1 LTKRVELEYSKG
13 VNYIL
18 FMSKTVFVGM
28 SGGVDSS
35 VSAYLLQ
42 QQGYKVIGVFMKN
55 WSGKLKTS
63 RGFFDFPC
71 SSQADYEDARQV
83 AGHLDIPLYTFDFEE
98 EYRNRV
104 IEYFITEIKRG
115 RTPNPDIMCN
125 KEIKFKVFLDK
136 CFSLGADYI
145 ATGHYARVSKT
156 VDGIFHLLKGI
167 DNTKDQSYFLATLGQ
182 YELSHTLFP
191 VGDIPKTQVREIAE
205 QIQLPNA
212 KKPDSQGICF
222 VGEIDVNA
230 FIEAFVG
237 ENRGDIISTEGE
249 VLGQHRGLYFYT
261 IGQRKGLGIGGGIPY
276 FVKAKDLEHNQLI
289 VAKGLDPLDL
299 YQSEVRISELSWTSQ
314 CPNLQQQFRAKIRYR
329 SQDVECLVKPT
340 ADNNMLAVEF
350 TEPQR
355 AITQG
360 QFLVLYQGDELIGSG
375 VMG

>member
-1 LTKRVELEYSKG
+1 MIK
-13 VNYIL
+13 N
-18 FMSKTVFVGM
+18 VFLGM

-42 QQGYKVIGVFMKN
+42 KQGYNVIGVFMKN
-55 WSGKLKTS
+55 WSGKLETS
-63 RGFFDFPC
+63 RGIFDFPC

-83 AGHLDIPLYTFDFEE
+83 AGHLGIPLYTFDFEQ
-98 EYRNRV
+98 EYRRRV
-104 IEYFITEIKRG
+104 IEYFITEIKLG

-136 CFSLGADYI
+136 CLSLGADYI
-145 ATGHYARVSKT
+145 ATGHYARITKT
-156 VDGIFHLLKGI
+156 QDGIYHLLKGI

-191 VGDIPKTQVREIAE
+191 VGDIPKTKVRQIAE
-205 QIQLPNA
+205 EIQLPNS

-237 ENRGDIISTEGE
+237 ENMGEIIDTENK

-276 FVKAKDLEHNQLI
+276 FVKAKNLETNQLI
-289 VAKGLDPLDL
+289 VSKGVDPLDL
-299 YQSEVRISELSWTSQ
+299 YQSEVVISELSWTDKFPDLPQ
-314 CPNLQQQFRAKIRYR
+314 NLRAKIRYR
-329 SQDVECLVKPT
+329 SQDVNCIVDKMDDNKLRVKFQE
-340 ADNNMLAVEF
+340 A
-350 TEPQR
+350 QR

-360 QFLVLYQGDELIGSG
+360 QFLVLYKGEELIGSG
-375 VMG
+375 VME

>member
-1 LTKRVELEYSKG
+1 
-13 VNYIL
+13 
-18 FMSKTVFVGM
+18 MSKTVFLAM

-42 QQGYKVIGVFMKN
+42 QQGYKVVGVFMKN
-55 WSGKLKTS
+55 WSGKLETS
-63 RGFFDFPC
+63 RGLFDFPC

-98 EYRNRV
+98 EYRQRV
-104 IEYFITEIKRG
+104 IEYFIAEIKKG

-136 CFSLGADYI
+136 CLSLGADYI
-145 ATGHYARVSKT
+145 ATGHYARISQT
-156 VDGIFHLLKGI
+156 QDGIFHLLKGI
-167 DNTKDQSYFLATLGQ
+167 DDTKDQSYFLATLGQ

-191 VGDIPKTQVREIAE
+191 VGELPKTEVRKIAD

-237 ENRGDIISTEGE
+237 ENPGDIIDTEGK

-276 FVKAKDLEHNQLI
+276 FVKAKDLEKNHLI
-289 VAKGLDPLDL
+289 VSKGVDPLDL
-299 YQSEVRISELSWTSQ
+299 YQSEVMISELSWTNQ
-314 CPNLQQQFRAKIRYR
+314 APNFPQNLRAKIRYR
-329 SQDVECLVKPT
+329 SQDVECKVTVVDDKGLK
-340 ADNNMLAVEF
+340 VEF
-350 TEPQR
+350 PIPQR

>member
-1 LTKRVELEYSKG
+1 MTKRAKLEYSRG
-13 VNYIL
+13 GSYIL
-18 FMSKTVFVGM
+18 FMSKTVFLGM

-42 QQGYKVIGVFMKN
+42 QQGYKVVGVFMKN
-55 WSGKLKTS
+55 WSGKLETS
-63 RGFFDFPC
+63 RGVFDFPC

-98 EYRNRV
+98 EYRQRV
-104 IEYFITEIKRG
+104 IEYFITEIKKG

-136 CFSLGADYI
+136 CLSLGADYI
-145 ATGHYARVSKT
+145 ATGHYARISKT
-156 VDGIFHLLKGI
+156 QDGVFHLLKGI

-191 VGDIPKTQVREIAE
+191 VGDIPKSEVRRIADEIK
-205 QIQLPNA
+205 LPNA

-237 ENRGDIISTEGE
+237 ENRGDIIDIEGR

-276 FVKAKDLEHNQLI
+276 FVKAKDLEKNQLI
-289 VAKGLDPLDL
+289 VSKGVDPLDL
-299 YQSEVRISELSWTSQ
+299 YQSEVMISELSWTNQ
-314 CPNLQQQFRAKIRYR
+314 DPNFPQNLRAKIRYR
-329 SQDVECLVKPT
+329 SKDVECKVNVV
-340 ADNNMLAVEF
+340 DNKKLKVEF
-350 TEPQR
+350 PIPQR

-375 VMG
+375 VMY

>member
-1 LTKRVELEYSKG
+1 
-13 VNYIL
+13 
-18 FMSKTVFVGM
+18 MSKTVFLGM

-42 QQGYKVIGVFMKN
+42 QQGYNVVGVFMKN
-55 WSGKLKTS
+55 WSGKLETS
-63 RGFFDFPC
+63 RGVFDFPC

-83 AGHLDIPLYTFDFEE
+83 AGHLDIPLYTFDFET
-98 EYRNRV
+98 EYRQRV
-104 IEYFITEIKRG
+104 IAYFITEIKQG

-136 CFSLGADYI
+136 CLSLGADYI
-145 ATGHYARVSKT
+145 ATGHYARISQT
-156 VDGIFHLLKGI
+156 DDGIFHLLKGV

-191 VGDIPKTQVREIAE
+191 VGDISKTKVREIAK

-237 ENRGDIISTEGE
+237 ENIGDIINTKGDII
-249 VLGQHRGLYFYT
+249 GHHRGLYFYT

-276 FVKAKDLEHNQLI
+276 FVKAKDLEKNRLI
-289 VAKGLDPLDL
+289 VSKGIDPLDL
-299 YQSEVRISELSWTSQ
+299 YNSEVLISELSWTNQ
-314 CPNLQQQFRAKIRYR
+314 APDLPQNLRAKIRYR
-329 SQDVECLVKPT
+329 SQDVECIVHRI
-340 ADNNMLAVEF
+340 DENNLKVEF

-375 VMG
+375 VMV

>member
-1 LTKRVELEYSKG
+1 MVK
-13 VNYIL
+13 N
-18 FMSKTVFVGM
+18 VFLGM

-35 VSAYLLQ
+35 VSAYLLKK
-42 QQGYKVIGVFMKN
+42 QGYNVIGVFMKN
-55 WSGKLKTS
+55 WSGKLETS
-63 RGFFDFPC
+63 RGLFDFPC

-83 AGHLDIPLYTFDFEE
+83 AGHLGIPLYTFDFEE
-98 EYRNRV
+98 EYRKRV
-104 IEYFITEIKRG
+104 IEYFITEIKLG

-136 CFSLGADYI
+136 CLSLGADYI
-145 ATGHYARVSKT
+145 ATGHYARVTKT
-156 VDGIFHLLKGI
+156 ENRIYHLLKGI

-191 VGDIPKTQVREIAE
+191 VGDIPKTKVREIAE
-205 QIQLPNA
+205 EIQLPNA

-222 VGEIDVNA
+222 VGEIDVNS

-237 ENRGDIISTEGE
+237 ENMGEIIDTEGK

-276 FVKAKDLEHNQLI
+276 FVKSKNLEKNQLI
-289 VAKGLDPLDL
+289 VSKGVDPLDL
-299 YQSEVRISELSWTSQ
+299 YQSEVVISELSWTNTALAWPQ
-314 CPNLQQQFRAKIRYR
+314 KLKAKIRYR
-329 SQDVECLVKPT
+329 SQDVDCIVHKID
-340 ADNNMLAVEF
+340 DNKLKVEF
-350 TEPQR
+350 IEPQR

-375 VMG
+375 VMD

>member
-1 LTKRVELEYSKG
+1 
-13 VNYIL
+13 
-18 FMSKTVFVGM
+18 MSKTVFLGM

-42 QQGYKVIGVFMKN
+42 QQGYKVVGVFMKN
-55 WSGKLKTS
+55 WSGKLETS
-63 RGFFDFPC
+63 RGVFDFPC
-71 SSQADYEDARQV
+71 SSQSDYEDARQV
-83 AGHLDIPLYTFDFEE
+83 AGNLGIPLYTFDFET
-98 EYRNRV
+98 EYRQRV
-104 IEYFITEIKRG
+104 IEYFITEIKKG

-136 CFSLGADYI
+136 CLSLGADYI
-145 ATGHYARVSKT
+145 ATGHYARINQT
-156 VDGIFHLLKGI
+156 DDGVFHLLKGV

-191 VGDIPKTQVREIAE
+191 VGEIPKTQVREIAKH
-205 QIQLPNA
+205 IQLPNA

-237 ENRGDIISTEGE
+237 ENIGEIINTKGDII
-249 VLGQHRGLYFYT
+249 GQHRGLYFYT

-276 FVKAKDLEHNQLI
+276 FVKAKDLEQNQLI
-289 VAKGLDPLDL
+289 VSKGMDPLDL
-299 YQSEVRISELSWTSQ
+299 YQSEVMISELSWTNQ
-314 CPNLQQQFRAKIRYR
+314 IPNLPQQLRAKIRYR
-329 SQDVECLVKPT
+329 SQDVECVVKALDAHT
-340 ADNNMLAVEF
+340 LKVEF
-350 TEPQR
+350 IEPQR

-375 VMG
+375 VME

>member
-1 LTKRVELEYSKG
+1 MTKRVELKYSRG
-13 VNYIL
+13 DSYIL
-18 FMSKTVFVGM
+18 FMSKTVFLGM

-42 QQGYKVIGVFMKN
+42 QKGYNVIGVFMKN
-55 WSGKLKTS
+55 WSGRLETG
-63 RGFFDFPC
+63 RGVFDFPC

-83 AGHLDIPLYTFDFEE
+83 AGHLGISIYTFDFED

-115 RTPNPDIMCN
+115 HTPNPDIMCN

-136 CFSLGADYI
+136 CLSLGADYI
-145 ATGHYARVSKT
+145 ATGHYARINQT
-156 VDGIFHLLKGI
+156 QDGIYHLLKGI
-167 DNTKDQSYFLATLGQ
+167 DNTKDQSYFLSTLGQ

-191 VGDIPKTQVREIAE
+191 VGNIPKSEVRRIADEIK
-205 QIQLPNA
+205 LPNA

-230 FIEAFVG
+230 FIESFVG
-237 ENRGDIISTEGE
+237 ESMGDIIDTEGK

-276 FVKAKDLEHNQLI
+276 FVKSKDLKKNQLI
-289 VAKGLDPLDL
+289 VSKGVDPLDL
-299 YQSEVRISELSWTSQ
+299 YQSEVIVKELSWTDAIPVLPQ
-314 CPNLQQQFRAKIRYR
+314 KLQAKIRYR
-329 SQDVECLVKPT
+329 SQDVSCF
-340 ADNNMLAVEF
+340 VESIDEYSLKVIF
-350 TEPQR
+350 DEPQR

-360 QFLVLYQGDELIGSG
+360 QFLVLYQDEELIGSG
-375 VMG
+375 VMV

>member
-1 LTKRVELEYSKG
+1 
-13 VNYIL
+13 
-18 FMSKTVFVGM
+18 MSKTVFLGM

-42 QQGYKVIGVFMKN
+42 QQGYKVVGVFMKN
-55 WSGKLKTS
+55 WSGKLETS
-63 RGFFDFPC
+63 RGVFDFPC

-83 AGHLDIPLYTFDFEE
+83 AGNLGIPLYTFDFET
-98 EYRNRV
+98 EYRQRV
-104 IEYFITEIKRG
+104 IEYFITEIKKG

-136 CFSLGADYI
+136 CLSLGADYI
-145 ATGHYARVSKT
+145 ATGHYARINQT
-156 VDGIFHLLKGI
+156 DDGVFHLLKGV

-191 VGDIPKTQVREIAE
+191 VGDIPKSEVRRIAAEIK
-205 QIQLPNA
+205 LPNA

-237 ENRGDIISTEGE
+237 ENIGEIINTKGDII
-249 VLGQHRGLYFYT
+249 GQHRGLYFYT

-276 FVKAKDLEHNQLI
+276 FVKAKDLEQNQL
-289 VAKGLDPLDL
+289 VVSKGMDPLDL
-299 YQSEVRISELSWTSQ
+299 YQSEVLISELSWTSQ
-314 CPNLQQQFRAKIRYR
+314 CPNLPQQLRAKIRYR
-329 SQDVECLVKPT
+329 SQDVECVVKALDAHT
-340 ADNNMLAVEF
+340 LKVEF
-350 TEPQR
+350 IEPQR

-375 VMG
+375 VME

>member
-1 LTKRVELEYSKG
+1 
-13 VNYIL
+13 
-18 FMSKTVFVGM
+18 MSKTVFLGM

-42 QQGYKVIGVFMKN
+42 QQGYKVVGIFMKN
-55 WSGKLKTS
+55 WSGKLETS
-63 RGFFDFPC
+63 RGVFDFPC

-104 IEYFITEIKRG
+104 IEYFITEIKKG

-136 CFSLGADYI
+136 CLSLGADYI
-145 ATGHYARVSKT
+145 ATGHYARISKT
-156 VDGIFHLLKGI
+156 EDGIYHLLKGI
-167 DNTKDQSYFLATLGQ
+167 DNTKDQSYFLSTLGQ

-191 VGDIPKTQVREIAE
+191 VGDIPKSEVRRIADEIK
-205 QIQLPNA
+205 LPNA

-237 ENRGDIISTEGE
+237 ENRGDIIDTEGE
-249 VLGQHRGLYFYT
+249 ILGQHRGLYFYT

-276 FVKAKDLEHNQLI
+276 FVKAKDLEKNQLI
-289 VAKGLDPLDL
+289 VSKGVDPLDL
-299 YQSEVRISELSWTSQ
+299 YQSEVMISELSWTNQ
-314 CPNLQQQFRAKIRYR
+314 APNFPQNLRAKIRYR
-329 SQDVECLVKPT
+329 SQDVECVVKPT
-340 ADNNMLAVEF
+340 ADEDTLAVEF

-360 QFLVLYQGDELIGSG
+360 QFLVLYQDDELIGSG
-375 VMG
+375 VME

>member
-1 LTKRVELEYSKG
+1 
-13 VNYIL
+13 
-18 FMSKTVFVGM
+18 MSKTVFVGM

-42 QQGYKVIGVFMKN
+42 QQGYKVVGVFMKN
-55 WSGKLKTS
+55 WSGKLETS
-63 RGFFDFPC
+63 RGLFDFPC

-83 AGHLDIPLYTFDFEE
+83 AGHLDIPLYTFDFEA

-104 IEYFITEIKRG
+104 IEYFIAEIKKG

-136 CFSLGADYI
+136 CLSLGADYI
-145 ATGHYARVSKT
+145 ATGHYVRVSKT
-156 VDGIFHLLKGI
+156 EDGLFHLLKGV

-191 VGDIPKTQVREIAE
+191 VGDIPKTKVREIAE

-237 ENRGDIISTEGE
+237 EQPGEIVDTEGK

-276 FVKAKDLEHNQLI
+276 FVKAKDLEKNQLI
-289 VAKGLDPLDL
+289 VSKGVDPLDL
-299 YQSEVRISELSWTSQ
+299 YQSKVVISELSWTNQ
-314 CPNLQQQFRAKIRYR
+314 IPNLPQKLRAKIRYR
-329 SQDVECLVKPT
+329 SQDVECIVNRT
-340 ADNNMLAVEF
+340 EDENTLAVEF

-360 QFLVLYQGDELIGSG
+360 QFLVLYKGDEIIGSG

>member
-1 LTKRVELEYSKG
+1 MTKRVKLTYSRG
-13 VNYIL
+13 DSYIL
-18 FMSKTVFVGM
+18 FMSKTVFLGM

-42 QQGYKVIGVFMKN
+42 QQGYKVVGVFMKN
-55 WSGKLKTS
+55 WSGKLETS
-63 RGFFDFPC
+63 RGVFDFPC

-83 AGHLDIPLYTFDFEE
+83 AGHLGISIYTFDFEA

-104 IEYFITEIKRG
+104 IEYFIAEIKRG

-136 CFSLGADYI
+136 CLSLGADYI
-145 ATGHYARVSKT
+145 ATGHYARINKT
-156 VDGIFHLLKGI
+156 EDGIYHLLKGM

-191 VGDIPKTQVREIAE
+191 VGDIPKSEVRRIAAEIK
-205 QIQLPNA
+205 LPNA

-230 FIEAFVG
+230 FIESFVG
-237 ENRGDIISTEGE
+237 ENPGDIINTEGNI
-249 VLGQHRGLYFYT
+249 LGQHRGLYFYT

-276 FVKAKDLEHNQLI
+276 FVKSKNLETNQLI
-289 VAKGLDPLDL
+289 VSKGVDPLDL
-299 YQSEVRISELSWTSQ
+299 YQSEVIIKELSWTDTIPVLPQ
-314 CPNLQQQFRAKIRYR
+314 QLQAKIRYR
-329 SQDVECLVKPT
+329 SQNVSCMVRIIDEESLRVIF
-340 ADNNMLAVEF
+340 D
-350 TEPQR
+350 EPQR

-360 QFLVLYQGDELIGSG
+360 QFLALYKDDELIGSG

>member
-1 LTKRVELEYSKG
+1 
-13 VNYIL
+13 
-18 FMSKTVFVGM
+18 MSKTVFLGM

-42 QQGYKVIGVFMKN
+42 QQGYKVVGVFMKN
-55 WSGKLKTS
+55 WSGKLETS
-63 RGFFDFPC
+63 RGVFDFPC

-83 AGHLDIPLYTFDFEE
+83 AGNLGIPLYTFDFET
-98 EYRNRV
+98 EYRQRV
-104 IEYFITEIKRG
+104 IEYFITEIKKG

-136 CFSLGADYI
+136 CLSLGADYI
-145 ATGHYARVSKT
+145 ATGHYARINQT
-156 VDGIFHLLKGI
+156 DDGVFHLLKGV

-182 YELSHTLFP
+182 YELSHTSFP
-191 VGDIPKTQVREIAE
+191 VGDIPKSEVRRIAAEIK
-205 QIQLPNA
+205 LPNA

-237 ENRGDIISTEGE
+237 ENIGEIINTKGDII
-249 VLGQHRGLYFYT
+249 GQHRGLYFYT

-276 FVKAKDLEHNQLI
+276 FVKAKDLEQNQLI
-289 VAKGLDPLDL
+289 VSKGMDPLDL
-299 YQSEVRISELSWTSQ
+299 YQSEVLISELSWTSQ
-314 CPNLQQQFRAKIRYR
+314 CPNLPQQLRAKIRYR
-329 SQDVECLVKPT
+329 SQDVECVVKALDAHT
-340 ADNNMLAVEF
+340 LKVEF
-350 TEPQR
+350 IEPQR

-375 VMG
+375 VME

>member
-1 LTKRVELEYSKG
+1 
-13 VNYIL
+13 
-18 FMSKTVFVGM
+18 MSKTVFVGM

-42 QQGYKVIGVFMKN
+42 QQGYKVVGVFMKN
-55 WSGKLKTS
+55 WSGKLETS
-63 RGFFDFPC
+63 RGLFDFPC

-104 IEYFITEIKRG
+104 IEYFIAEIRKG

-136 CFSLGADYI
+136 CLSLGADYI

-156 VDGIFHLLKGI
+156 EEGVFHLLKGI

-191 VGDIPKTQVREIAE
+191 VGDIPKTKVREIGE

-237 ENRGDIISTEGE
+237 EQPGEIVDTEGK

-276 FVKAKDLEHNQLI
+276 FVKAKDLDHNQLI
-289 VAKGLDPLDL
+289 VAKGVDPLDL
-299 YQSEVRISELSWTSQ
+299 YQSEVKISELSWTNQ
-314 CPNLQQQFRAKIRYR
+314 CPNLPQKLRAKIRYR
-329 SQDVECLVKPT
+329 SQDVDCVVKRT
-340 ADNNMLAVEF
+340 EDENTLAVEF

-360 QFLVLYQGDELIGSG
+360 QFLVLYKDDELIGSG

>member
-1 LTKRVELEYSKG
+1 
-13 VNYIL
+13 
-18 FMSKTVFVGM
+18 MSKTAFVGM

-42 QQGYKVIGVFMKN
+42 QQGYKVVGVFMKN
-55 WSGKLKTS
+55 WSGKLETS
-63 RGFFDFPC
+63 RGLFDFPC

-104 IEYFITEIKRG
+104 IEYFIAEIRKG

-136 CFSLGADYI
+136 CLSLGADYI

-156 VDGIFHLLKGI
+156 EEGVFHLLKGI

-191 VGDIPKTQVREIAE
+191 VGDIPKTKVREIAE

-237 ENRGDIISTEGE
+237 EQPGEIVDTESK

-289 VAKGLDPLDL
+289 VAKGVDPLDL
-299 YQSEVRISELSWTSQ
+299 YQSEVKISELSWTNQ
-314 CPNLQQQFRAKIRYR
+314 CPNLPQKLRAKIRYR
-329 SQDVECLVKPT
+329 SQDVDCVVKRT
-340 ADNNMLAVEF
+340 EDENTLAVEF

-360 QFLVLYQGDELIGSG
+360 QFLVLYQGDELVGSG

>member
-1 LTKRVELEYSKG
+1 
-13 VNYIL
+13 
-18 FMSKTVFVGM
+18 MSKTVFLGM

-42 QQGYKVIGVFMKN
+42 QQGYKVVGVFMKN
-55 WSGKLKTS
+55 WSGKLETS
-63 RGFFDFPC
+63 RGVFDFPC

-83 AGHLDIPLYTFDFEE
+83 AGNLGIPLYTFDFET
-98 EYRNRV
+98 EYRQRV
-104 IEYFITEIKRG
+104 IEYFITEIKKG

-136 CFSLGADYI
+136 CLSLGADYI
-145 ATGHYARVSKT
+145 ATGHYARINQT
-156 VDGIFHLLKGI
+156 DDGVFHLLKGV

-191 VGDIPKTQVREIAE
+191 VGDIPKSEVRRIAAG
-205 QIQLPNA
+205 IKLPNA

-237 ENRGDIISTEGE
+237 ENIGEIINTKGDII
-249 VLGQHRGLYFYT
+249 GQHRGLYFYT

-276 FVKAKDLEHNQLI
+276 FVKAKDLEQNQLI
-289 VAKGLDPLDL
+289 VSKGMDPLDL
-299 YQSEVRISELSWTSQ
+299 YQSEVLISELSWTNQ
-314 CPNLQQQFRAKIRYR
+314 IPNLPQQLRAKIRYR
-329 SQDVECLVKPT
+329 SQDVDCIVKST
-340 ADNNMLAVEF
+340 EDENTLAVEF
-350 TEPQR
+350 IEPQR

-375 VMG
+375 VME

>member
-1 LTKRVELEYSKG
+1 
-13 VNYIL
+13 
-18 FMSKTVFVGM
+18 MSKTVFLGM

-42 QQGYKVIGVFMKN
+42 QQGYKVVGVFMKN
-55 WSGKLKTS
+55 WSGKLETS
-63 RGFFDFPC
+63 RGVFDFPC

-83 AGHLDIPLYTFDFEE
+83 AGNLGIPLYTFDFET
-98 EYRNRV
+98 EYRQRV
-104 IEYFITEIKRG
+104 IEYFITEIKKG

-136 CFSLGADYI
+136 CLSLGADYI
-145 ATGHYARVSKT
+145 ATGHYARINQT
-156 VDGIFHLLKGI
+156 DDGIFHLLKGV

-191 VGDIPKTQVREIAE
+191 VGDIPKSEVRRIADEIK
-205 QIQLPNA
+205 LPNA

-237 ENRGDIISTEGE
+237 ENIGEIINTKGDII
-249 VLGQHRGLYFYT
+249 GQHRGLYFYT

-276 FVKAKDLEHNQLI
+276 FVKAKDLEQNQLI
-289 VAKGLDPLDL
+289 VSKGMDPLDL
-299 YQSEVRISELSWTSQ
+299 YQSEVMISELSWTNQ
-314 CPNLQQQFRAKIRYR
+314 IPNLPQQLRAKIRYR
-329 SQDVECLVKPT
+329 SQDVECVVKALDAHT
-340 ADNNMLAVEF
+340 LKVEF
-350 TEPQR
+350 IEPQR

-375 VMG
+375 VME

>member
-1 LTKRVELEYSKG
+1 
-13 VNYIL
+13 
-18 FMSKTVFVGM
+18 MSKTVFLGM

-42 QQGYKVIGVFMKN
+42 QQGYNVVGVFMKN
-55 WSGKLKTS
+55 WSGKLETS
-63 RGFFDFPC
+63 RGIFDFPC

-83 AGHLDIPLYTFDFEE
+83 AGNLGIPLYTFDFET
-98 EYRNRV
+98 EYRQKV
-104 IEYFITEIKRG
+104 IEYFITEIKKG

-136 CFSLGADYI
+136 CLSLGADYI
-145 ATGHYARVSKT
+145 ATGHYARISQT
-156 VDGIFHLLKGI
+156 DDGVFHLLKGV

-191 VGDIPKTQVREIAE
+191 VGDIPKTQVREIAK

-237 ENRGDIISTEGE
+237 ENIGEIINTKGDII
-249 VLGQHRGLYFYT
+249 GQHRGLYFYT

-276 FVKAKDLEHNQLI
+276 FVKAKDLEQNQLI
-289 VAKGLDPLDL
+289 VSKGMDPLDL
-299 YQSEVRISELSWTSQ
+299 YQSEVLISELSWSHQ
-314 CPNLQQQFRAKIRYR
+314 MPNLPQQLRAKIRYR
-329 SQDVECLVKPT
+329 SQDVECIVKALDAHT
-340 ADNNMLAVEF
+340 LKVEF

>member
-1 LTKRVELEYSKG
+1 
-13 VNYIL
+13 
-18 FMSKTVFVGM
+18 MSKTVFVGM

-42 QQGYKVIGVFMKN
+42 QQGYKVVGVFMKN
-55 WSGKLKTS
+55 WSGKFKTS
-63 RGFFDFPC
+63 RGVFNFPC

-83 AGHLDIPLYTFDFEE
+83 AGHLDIPLYTFNFEE
-98 EYRNRV
+98 EYHSRV
-104 IEYFITEIKRG
+104 IEYFIAEIKKG

-136 CFSLGADYI
+136 CLSLGADYI
-145 ATGHYARVSKT
+145 ATGHYARVIKT
-156 VDGIFHLLKGI
+156 KDGVFHLLKGI
-167 DNTKDQSYFLATLGQ
+167 DNTKDQSYFLTTLGQ
-182 YELSHTLFP
+182 HELSHTLFP
-191 VGDIPKTQVREIAE
+191 VGDISKTKVREIAE

-237 ENRGDIISTEGE
+237 ENRGDIINPEGQ

-276 FVKAKDLEHNQLI
+276 FVKAKDLEYNQLI
-289 VAKGLDPLDL
+289 VAKGVDPLDL
-299 YQSEVRISELSWTSQ
+299 YKSEVMISELSWTSQ
-314 CPNLQQQFRAKIRYR
+314 CPNLPQQFRAKIRYR
-329 SQDVECLVKPT
+329 SQDVECLVKPI
-340 ADNNMLAVEF
+340 ADENILAVKF

>member
-1 LTKRVELEYSKG
+1 
-13 VNYIL
+13 
-18 FMSKTVFVGM
+18 MSKTVFLGM

-42 QQGYKVIGVFMKN
+42 QQGYKVVGVFMKN
-55 WSGKLKTS
+55 WSGKLETS
-63 RGFFDFPC
+63 RGVFDFPC

-83 AGHLDIPLYTFDFEE
+83 AGNLGIPLYTFDFET
-98 EYRNRV
+98 EYRQRV
-104 IEYFITEIKRG
+104 IEYFITEIKKG

-136 CFSLGADYI
+136 CLSLGADYI
-145 ATGHYARVSKT
+145 ATGHYARINQT
-156 VDGIFHLLKGI
+156 DDGIFHLLKGV

-191 VGDIPKTQVREIAE
+191 VGDIPKTQVREIAKH
-205 QIQLPNA
+205 IQLPNA

-237 ENRGDIISTEGE
+237 ENIGEIINTKGDII
-249 VLGQHRGLYFYT
+249 GQHRGLYFYT

-276 FVKAKDLEHNQLI
+276 FVKAKDLEQNQLI
-289 VAKGLDPLDL
+289 VSKGMDPLDL
-299 YQSEVRISELSWTSQ
+299 YQSEVMISELSWTNQ
-314 CPNLQQQFRAKIRYR
+314 IPNLPQQLRAKIRYR
-329 SQDVECLVKPT
+329 SQDVECVVKALDAHT
-340 ADNNMLAVEF
+340 LKVEF
-350 TEPQR
+350 IEPQR

-375 VMG
+375 VME

>member
-1 LTKRVELEYSKG
+1 
-13 VNYIL
+13 
-18 FMSKTVFVGM
+18 MSKTVFLGM

-42 QQGYKVIGVFMKN
+42 EQGYKVVGVFMKN

-63 RGFFDFPC
+63 RGVFDFPC

-98 EYRNRV
+98 EYRQRV
-104 IEYFITEIKRG
+104 IEYFITEIKKG

-136 CFSLGADYI
+136 CLSLGADYI
-145 ATGHYARVSKT
+145 ATGHYARISKT
-156 VDGIFHLLKGI
+156 QDGVFHLLKGI

-191 VGDIPKTQVREIAE
+191 VGDIPKSEVRRIADEIK
-205 QIQLPNA
+205 LPNA

-237 ENRGDIISTEGE
+237 ENRGDIIDTEGK

-276 FVKAKDLEHNQLI
+276 FVKAKDLEKNQLI
-289 VAKGLDPLDL
+289 VSKGVDPLDL
-299 YQSEVRISELSWTSQ
+299 YQSEVMIDELSWTNQ
-314 CPNLQQQFRAKIRYR
+314 APNFPQNLRAKIRYR
-329 SQDVECLVKPT
+329 SQDVECKVNVVDDKKLK
-340 ADNNMLAVEF
+340 VEF
-350 TEPQR
+350 PIPQR

-375 VMG
+375 VMR

>member
-1 LTKRVELEYSKG
+1 
-13 VNYIL
+13 
-18 FMSKTVFVGM
+18 MSKTVFLGM

-42 QQGYKVIGVFMKN
+42 QQGYNVVGVFMKN
-55 WSGKLKTS
+55 WSGKLETS
-63 RGFFDFPC
+63 RGVFDFPC

-83 AGHLDIPLYTFDFEE
+83 AGHLDIPLYTFDFET
-98 EYRNRV
+98 EYRQRV
-104 IEYFITEIKRG
+104 IAYFITEIKKG

-136 CFSLGADYI
+136 CLSLGADYI
-145 ATGHYARVSKT
+145 ATGHYARISQT
-156 VDGIFHLLKGI
+156 DDGIFHLLKGV

-191 VGDIPKTQVREIAE
+191 VGDISKTKVREIAK

-237 ENRGDIISTEGE
+237 ENIGDIINTKGDII
-249 VLGQHRGLYFYT
+249 GHHRGLYFYT

-276 FVKAKDLEHNQLI
+276 FVKAKDLEKNRLI
-289 VAKGLDPLDL
+289 VSKGIDPLDL
-299 YQSEVRISELSWTSQ
+299 YNSEVLISELSWTNKAPDLPQ
-314 CPNLQQQFRAKIRYR
+314 NLRAKIRYR
-329 SQDVECLVKPT
+329 SQDVECIVHRI
-340 ADNNMLAVEF
+340 DENNLKVEF
-350 TEPQR
+350 KEPQR

-375 VMG
+375 VMV

>member
-1 LTKRVELEYSKG
+1 
-13 VNYIL
+13 
-18 FMSKTVFVGM
+18 MSKNVFLGM

-35 VSAYLLQ
+35 VSAYLLK
-42 QQGYKVIGVFMKN
+42 QQGYNVVGVFMKN
-55 WSGKLKTS
+55 WSGKLETS
-63 RGFFDFPC
+63 RGVFDFPC

-98 EYRNRV
+98 EYRKRV
-104 IEYFITEIKRG
+104 IEYFISEIKLG

-136 CFSLGADYI
+136 CLSLGADYI
-145 ATGHYARVSKT
+145 ATGHYARVKYT
-156 VDGIFHLLKGI
+156 QDGIYHLLKGV

-182 YELSHTLFP
+182 YELSKTLFP
-191 VGDIPKTQVREIAE
+191 VGDIPKTKVRQIAE
-205 QIQLPNA
+205 QIKLPNA

-237 ENRGDIISTEGE
+237 ENIGDIVTTEGE
-249 VLGQHRGLYFYT
+249 ILGQHRGLYFYT

-276 FVKAKDLEHNQLI
+276 FVKGKDLVKNQLI
-289 VAKGLDPLDL
+289 VSKGVDPLDL
-299 YQSEVRISELSWTSQ
+299 YQSEVVISELSWTNQ
-314 CPNLQQQFRAKIRYR
+314 APDLPQNLRAKIRYR
-329 SQDVECLVKPT
+329 SQDVECKVNRIDENSLK
-340 ADNNMLAVEF
+340 VEF
-350 TEPQR
+350 IEPQR

-360 QFLVLYQGDELIGSG
+360 QFLVLYQGEELIGSG

>member
-1 LTKRVELEYSKG
+1 
-13 VNYIL
+13 
-18 FMSKTVFVGM
+18 MSKNVFLGM

-35 VSAYLLQ
+35 VSAYLLK
-42 QQGYKVIGVFMKN
+42 QQGYNVVGVFMKN
-55 WSGKLKTS
+55 WSGKLETS
-63 RGFFDFPC
+63 RGVFDFPC

-98 EYRNRV
+98 EYRKRV
-104 IEYFITEIKRG
+104 IEYFISEIKLG

-136 CFSLGADYI
+136 CLSLGADYI
-145 ATGHYARVSKT
+145 ATGHYARVKYT
-156 VDGIFHLLKGI
+156 QDGIYHLLKGV

-182 YELSHTLFP
+182 YELSKTLFP
-191 VGDIPKTQVREIAE
+191 VGDIPKTKVRQIAE
-205 QIQLPNA
+205 EIKLPNA

-237 ENRGDIISTEGE
+237 ENIGDIVTAEGE
-249 VLGQHRGLYFYT
+249 ILGQHRGLYFYT

-276 FVKAKDLEHNQLI
+276 FVKGKDLVKNQLI
-289 VAKGLDPLDL
+289 VSKGVDPLDL
-299 YQSEVRISELSWTSQ
+299 YQSEVVISELSWTNQAPDLPQS
-314 CPNLQQQFRAKIRYR
+314 LRAKIRYR
-329 SQDVECLVKPT
+329 SQDVECKVNRID
-340 ADNNMLAVEF
+340 DNSLKVEF
-350 TEPQR
+350 IEPQR

-360 QFLVLYQGDELIGSG
+360 QFLVLYQGEELIGSG

>member
-1 LTKRVELEYSKG
+1 
-13 VNYIL
+13 
-18 FMSKTVFVGM
+18 MSKTVFLGM

-42 QQGYKVIGVFMKN
+42 QQGYNVVGVFMKN
-55 WSGKLKTS
+55 WSGKLETS
-63 RGFFDFPC
+63 RGVFDFPC

-83 AGHLDIPLYTFDFEE
+83 AGHLDIPLYTFDFET
-98 EYRNRV
+98 EYRQRV
-104 IEYFITEIKRG
+104 IEYFITEIKKG

-136 CFSLGADYI
+136 CLSLGADYI
-145 ATGHYARVSKT
+145 ATGHYARISQTDDV
-156 VDGIFHLLKGI
+156 VFHLLKGV
-167 DNTKDQSYFLATLGQ
+167 DNTKDQSYFLSTLGQ

-191 VGDIPKTQVREIAE
+191 VGDIPKTQVREIAK

-237 ENRGDIISTEGE
+237 ESIGEIINTKGDIIGH
-249 VLGQHRGLYFYT
+249 HRGLYFYT

-276 FVKAKDLEHNQLI
+276 FVKAKDLEKNQLI
-289 VAKGLDPLDL
+289 VSKGMDPLDL
-299 YQSEVRISELSWTSQ
+299 YQSEVLISELSWTNQ
-314 CPNLQQQFRAKIRYR
+314 APDLPQNLRAKIRYR
-329 SQDVECLVKPT
+329 SQDVECTVHRI
-340 ADNNMLAVEF
+340 DNNNLKVEF

-355 AITQG
+355 AVTQG

-375 VMG
+375 VMV